1 MPRRE
6 RSQVTN
12 PRKKLCGEGETEEMP
27 EREEAGRGGIC
38 PKKMSAQGGIAGNA
52 YQVTPGDERAR
63 ITPEKEEPGEAS
75 QGSAR
80 LCATAAEARHRT
92 PSEASAAS
100 NGHKKHGRGL
110 RRS

>member
-63 ITPEKEEPGEAS
+63 
-75 QGSAR
+75 
-80 LCATAAEARHRT
+80 
-92 PSEASAAS
+92 
-100 NGHKKHGRGL
+100 GL
-110 RRS
+110 RRRRKSRERRARVVRGCAPPPPKLGTEHRARLPPRATDTRNTAGD